1 MDNHDIKFRVWI
13 DKEEMQAD
21 KGFMHMPNDTSDF
34 ELVSNGDGGFSLIA
48 NYESW
53 VDESKFEV
61 IQYTGYN
68 YKDTGEEMYTGD
80 VVYIAGLGNCEIGID
95 KFYGIVAIQGKY
107 ETPLIDCILEGD
119 HPVKLGDKY
128 QNPELLK

>member
-1 MDNHDIKFRVWI
+1 MDNHDIKLRAW
-13 DKEEMQAD
+13 
-21 KGFMHMPNDTSDF
+21 
-34 ELVSNGDGGFSLIA
+34 DGRFNQFVYFNARSGLHSLEPKA
-48 NYESW
+48 PTM
-53 VDESKFEV
+53 
-61 IQYTGYN
+61 QYTGYN
-68 YKDTGEEMYTGD
+68 YKDTEEKMFTGD

-107 ETPLIDCILEGD
+107 ETPLVDCILEGD

>member
-1 MDNHDIKFRVWI
+1 MDRHDIKFRAWDFTNSQMYFNGDDFGTTHDYEPLLYKKQGQNV
-13 DKEEMQAD
+13 EEM
-21 KGFMHMPNDTSDF
+21 
-34 ELVSNGDGGFSLIA
+34 
-48 NYESW
+48 
-53 VDESKFEV
+53 
-61 IQYTGYN
+61 QYTGYN
-68 YKDTGEEMYTGD
+68 YKDTDEEMYTGD

-119 HPVKLGDKY
+119 YPVKLGDKY